1 MWKLI
6 AEIILKFRLA
16 LVIVIG
22 AITAFMGYH
31 LQFIEI
37 SYDLA
42 SVVPEDDTEM
52 INLQAFKKL
61 FGEDGNIMAIGVQD
75 SSLFELTN
83 FNRFRTL
90 ADELKELHGVTAVL
104 GIPTLQKLEAD
115 RVEKKFNV
123 TPLFGPFLEEQMSL
137 DSLLKEALTLKFY
150 SGQLINQQT
159 SATLL
164 LVTLDKEVINSK
176 IEMISFLIWSG
187 QANALKKSLEL
198 RPILPDYLTSAPP
211 I

>member
-6 AEIILKFRLA
+6 AEIILKCRLV
-16 LVIVIG
+16 LIIFIG
-22 AITAFMGYH
+22 VITAFMGYH

-52 INLQAFKKL
+52 INLQAFKEL

-75 SSLFELTN
+75 SSLFELKN

-90 ADELKELHGVTAVL
+90 AGELKDLNGVTAVL

-115 RVEKKFNV
+115 RVEKKFKII
-123 TPLFGPFLEEQMSL
+123 PLFGPILEKQMSL
-137 DSLLKEALTLKFY
+137 DLSL
-150 SGQLINQQT
+150 IH
-159 SATLL
+159 
-164 LVTLDKEVINSK
+164 I
-176 IEMISFLIWSG
+176 
-187 QANALKKSLEL
+187 
-198 RPILPDYLTSAPP
+198 
-211 I
+211 

>member
-6 AEIILKFRLA
+6 AEIILKCRLV
-16 LVIVIG
+16 LIIIIG

-52 INLQAFKKL
+52 INLQAFKEL

-75 SSLFELTN
+75 SSLFELKN

-90 ADELKELHGVTAVL
+90 ADELKDLNLFNNELDT
-104 GIPTLQKLEAD
+104 ITLIEWPQIII
-115 RVEKKFNV
+115 EKPK
-123 TPLFGPFLEEQMSL
+123 
-137 DSLLKEALTLKFY
+137 
-150 SGQLINQQT
+150 QLIELNF
-159 SATLL
+159 
-164 LVTLDKEVINSK
+164 EY
-176 IEMISFLIWSG
+176 
-187 QANALKKSLEL
+187 ANDYQKRSVQIKGLSL
-198 RPILPDYLTSAPP
+198 
-211 I
+211 